1 MVNAAKFRRSFRAA
15 PYASEAKRTMSVLEN
30 LPSLIDRPRRSRR
43 TTPSRR
49 GRHHHRRSRRPPE
62 LHRPPRTG
70 NHEKGIGD
78 GAAGDLTIVRPA
90 AAAPP
95 RRPEQVGRH
104 RAAQPLA
111 RARQQRAW
119 STLTMSVLENLPSLI
134 DRPRRSRRTTPSR
147 RGRHHHRRSRQSVGS
162 APLAPRARVT
172 TTRKVNAGQS
182 PIALFPK
189 PDRNQEQPPRPLIQA
204 PMRAI
209 KGPVFSGLKSSAPFL
224 QPRF

>member
-70 NHEKGIGD
+70 NHKKGIGD
-78 GAAGDLTIVRPA
+78 GAAGDLTIVRRA

-95 RRPEQVGRH
+95 RRPEPVEPVGRPAPPRSGAAH
-104 RAAQPLA
+104 ITTVRRA
-111 RARQQRAW
+111 
-119 STLTMSVLENLPSLI
+119 
-134 DRPRRSRRTTPSR
+134 DRPSSIVRPEPEITKKESATAPPATSPSCGERQLHHPGAPSR
-147 RGRHHHRRSRQSVGS
+147 S
-162 APLAPRARVT
+162 
-172 TTRKVNAGQS
+172 S
-182 PIALFPK
+182 P
-189 PDRNQEQPPRPLIQA
+189 
-204 PMRAI
+204 
-209 KGPVFSGLKSSAPFL
+209 
-224 QPRF
+224 